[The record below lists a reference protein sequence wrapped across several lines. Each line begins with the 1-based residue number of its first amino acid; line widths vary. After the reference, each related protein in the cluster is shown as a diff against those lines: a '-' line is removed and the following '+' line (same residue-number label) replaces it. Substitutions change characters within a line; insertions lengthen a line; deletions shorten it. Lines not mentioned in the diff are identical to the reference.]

1 MWYVVQTTN
10 GQENTAIEKCRQ
22 EIPVEVADKIFSPS
36 YEGMHKYQGE
46 WHIEINKLFPGYVF
60 IQSENADQ
68 LETYLEHL
76 SGTVTP
82 VQIGGGFYPIRTE
95 EQAYLME
102 MLDTDDCVRYSLD
115 YIVDGKL
122 VVERGPLSGKTDHVR
137 KIDRHKR
144 IANLTI
150 RLFGQDRQIRVGL
163 EIPARLTVAEYQQQK
178 AAT

>member
-1 MWYVVQTTN
+1 M
-10 GQENTAIEKCRQ
+10 
-22 EIPVEVADKIFSPS
+22 EVADKIFSPS

-82 VQIGGGFYPIRTE
+82 VQIGGGFYPSRTE
-95 EQAYLME
+95 EQAFLME
-102 MLDTDDCVRYSLD
+102 MLDADDCVRYSLD

-144 IANLTI
+144 RAYIDVS
-150 RLFGQDRQIRVGL
+150 LFGRTVPASVGL
-163 EIPARLTVAEYQQQK
+163 EIVRKSA
-178 AAT
+178 

>member
-1 MWYVVQTTN
+1 M
-10 GQENTAIEKCRQ
+10 
-22 EIPVEVADKIFSPS
+22 EVADKIFSPS

-82 VQIGGGFYPIRTE
+82 VQIGGGFYPIRIE
-95 EQAYLME
+95 EQAFLME
-102 MLDTDDCVRYSLD
+102 MLDTDECVRYSLD

-137 KIDRHKR
+137 KR

>member
-10 GQENTAIEKCRQ
+10 GQEDTAIEKCRQ
-22 EIPVEVADKIFSPS
+22 AIPVEVADKIFSPS
-36 YEGMHKYQGE
+36 YEGMRKYQGE

-95 EQAYLME
+95 EQAFLME
-102 MLDTDDCVRYSLD
+102 MLDTDINVNIKMYIFDHLRMYKFAHSSSCIIYSL
-115 YIVDGKL
+115 
-122 VVERGPLSGKTDHVR
+122 
-137 KIDRHKR
+137 KR
-144 IANLTI
+144 YDFPVMFMTCA
-150 RLFGQDRQIRVGL
+150 
-163 EIPARLTVAEYQQQK
+163 
-178 AAT
+178 

>member
-1 MWYVVQTTN
+1 M
-10 GQENTAIEKCRQ
+10 
-22 EIPVEVADKIFSPS
+22 EVADKIFSPS

-95 EQAYLME
+95 EQAFLME
-102 MLDTDDCVRYSLD
+102 MLDTDDCVRYSLNW
-115 YIVDGKL
+115 
-122 VVERGPLSGKTDHVR
+122 LSSE
-137 KIDRHKR
+137 DRYPAKR
-144 IANLTI
+144 IMSARSTATSAL
-150 RLFGQDRQIRVGL
+150 QI
-163 EIPARLTVAEYQQQK
+163 
-178 AAT
+178 